1 MMPKKLGIEI
11 MKNISNNQ
19 LIDFF
24 LSMQVNS
31 NNKTDYSLHFIND
44 MSLRIPIIKLDSH
57 LKGNRISTAN
67 ENIIIL

>member
-24 LSMQVNS
+24 LSVQVNS
-31 NNKTDYSLHFIND
+31 NNKTDYSLHFISD

-57 LKGNRISTAN
+57 LKDNRISTSN